1 MGAIMAAQLAVTI
14 IDEIPGRSRQVAF
27 RLELWTAKVTARELI
42 ERRVR
47 HEVDVHNQSLPD
59 TFLGLVQPAGSERAP
74 GGWRL
79 KTPRRIDA
87 EEQVASAWDAFSH
100 GRVLLLVDDRQVDTL
115 DDEMALRH
123 DAEVCFYQLVPLV
136 GG

>member
-1 MGAIMAAQLAVTI
+1 MPAELAVTI
-14 IDEIPGRSRQVAF
+14 IDEIPGRSRRVAF
-27 RLELWTAKVTARELI
+27 RLELWSDNVTARELI

-47 HEVDVHNQSLPD
+47 HEVDVHNQNQPD
-59 TFLGLVQPAGSERAP
+59 TFLGLVQPAGSERTAT
-74 GGWRL
+74 GWRL

-87 EEQVASAWDAFSH
+87 DEQVASAWDAFSH

-115 DDEMALRH
+115 DDEFALRR